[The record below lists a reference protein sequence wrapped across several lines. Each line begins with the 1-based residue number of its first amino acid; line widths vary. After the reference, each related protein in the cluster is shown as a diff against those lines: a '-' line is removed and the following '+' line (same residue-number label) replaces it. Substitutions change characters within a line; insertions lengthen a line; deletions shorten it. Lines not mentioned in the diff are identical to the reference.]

1 MRHLASSVKALLK
14 LTSETTLPRY
24 CRKLGRVDD
33 GESAHRFESPKA
45 FFQQQYFEALDVV
58 HGELS
63 RRCQQKNGL
72 PIAASIEKLLL
83 DAANHTLSVTCVLLE
98 ELNIILYPKEIDMT
112 HLKTELQMLPDLVK
126 AFNENT
132 EPRIC
137 KVTNVRT
144 LCKVM
149 YKVSSSKKIF
159 REVFKLIRT
168 FFHYPSHHSNS
179 WTKLFCIVAWLFP
192 HVDQYLFYR
201 DVWRHVYMRL

>member
-1 MRHLASSVKALLK
+1 MPTKEWPTNCSQ
-14 LTSETTLPRY
+14 Y
-24 CRKLGRVDD
+24 RKTVT
-33 GESAHRFESPKA
+33 A
-45 FFQQQYFEALDVV
+45 V
-58 HGELS
+58 
-63 RRCQQKNGL
+63 
-72 PIAASIEKLLL
+72 
-83 DAANHTLSVTCVLLE
+83 NHTLSVTCALLE

-179 WTKLFCIVAWLFP
+179 
-192 HVDQYLFYR
+192 
-201 DVWRHVYMRL
+201 